1 MRILTRDEFLRI
13 LDMSE
18 GQFDQLQHTGH
29 VALAFA
35 APLPAV
41 AGRYLPLDLVAM
53 AISQGLTPT
62 MGRDFATAIVLGY
75 FNQWASAVG
84 HAEADR
90 SEDYFVSIGGMGW
103 DRARKRPKLL
113 LITNGTLI
121 STAHD
126 FRSPEVARIGRLVGG
141 ININISDIIRRIRE
155 RAVELGIA
163 LDEPFYYAPGDF
175 QFDRIIKRVQ
185 EERDGRIRRLRA
197 DKKKS
202 AAMRKHMRRS
212 DIKAVHDIKYEGLE
226 A

>member
-1 MRILTRDEFLRI
+1 
-13 LDMSE
+13 
-18 GQFDQLQHTGH
+18 
-29 VALAFA
+29 
-35 APLPAV
+35 
-41 AGRYLPLDLVAM
+41 
-53 AISQGLTPT
+53 

-90 SEDYFVSIGGMGW
+90 SEDYFVSIGVMGW
-103 DRARKRPKLL
+103 DRARKPKLL

-121 STAHD
+121 STAND
-126 FRSPEVARIGRLVGG
+126 FRSPKIARIGRLVGG
-141 ININISDIIRRIRE
+141 ISINISDIIRRIRA
-155 RAVELGIA
+155 RAAELGIA

-175 QFDRIIKRVQ
+175 QFERIIKRVQ
-185 EERDGRIRRLRA
+185 EERDGRICRLRA